1 LSRALHWRLAA
12 GGVLALGLLALFLR
26 GLDWGKLGEAWRT
39 ADRSLLVAA
48 ALSALLTYAFRA
60 WRWGYLLAPLARVR
74 FPRLFSAT
82 VVGFFTGLVIP
93 RAGEIVRPYLV
104 ARDHELKVSAAF
116 ASIILERLI
125 DLVTVLVLLTVY
137 LYVLPAPAGQKS
149 GPLMDTLKRG
159 GAVVGVLSLVLLAV
173 LALFHVHAERAMAVV
188 DRVLAFLPAWLGTPL
203 GAMARSFA
211 EGLAVLQAPAGHLL
225 AVLAQ
230 SFLVWFS
237 IGGSIHFT
245 NRAFGLDLPYHAT
258 FLIIAFLTVGVAI
271 PTPGM
276 VGGFHWFYR
285 LALTQVYGVADE
297 AAVAAAV
304 ACHLLSNL
312 PVLLFGFVFL
322 GREGLTFSKV
332 AEMAEKNG
340 SAGRG
345 RVSAEGS

>member
-1 LSRALHWRLAA
+1 LTRSLQWRLAA
-12 GGVLALGLLALFLR
+12 GGLLALGLLALFLR
-26 GLDWGKLGEAWRT
+26 GLDWGKLADAWRT

-48 ALSALLTYAFRA
+48 VFSALLTYTFRA

-74 FPRLFSAT
+74 FGRLFSAT

-104 ARDHELKVSAAF
+104 ARHHELKVSAAF

-125 DLVTVLVLLTVY
+125 DLITVLLLLSLY
-137 LYVLPAPAGQKS
+137 LYVLPAPAGQKT

-159 GAVVGVLSLVLLAV
+159 GVIVGAFSLALLIV

-188 DRVLAFLPAWLGTPL
+188 DRVLALLPAWLGKPL

-237 IGGSIHFT
+237 IGGSIHLT
-245 NRAFGLDLPYHAT
+245 NLAFGLDLPYHST

-285 LALTQVYGVADE
+285 LALTQVYGVGDE
-297 AAVAAAV
+297 TAVAAAV
-304 ACHLLSNL
+304 ACHVLSNL
-312 PVLLFGFVFL
+312 PVLVFGFVFL
-322 GREGLTFSKV
+322 GREGLTFGKV
-332 AEMAEKNG
+332 AEMTENG

-345 RVSAEGS
+345 RVPAEGS